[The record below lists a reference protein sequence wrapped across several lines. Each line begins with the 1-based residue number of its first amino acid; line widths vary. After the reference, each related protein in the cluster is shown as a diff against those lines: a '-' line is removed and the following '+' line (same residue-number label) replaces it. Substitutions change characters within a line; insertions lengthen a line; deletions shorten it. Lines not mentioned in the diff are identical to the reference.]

1 MKREKG
7 FTLLELLAVILVIAI
22 IVLIAMPIILNVI
35 EDARKQSA
43 IRSAEG
49 YLDAVEKAVL
59 KSKID
64 NKKIENGTYFV
75 KNGDL
80 YADMNDSSPSIKVD
94 VKGTLPA
101 NGDSIEITKGEVTNC
116 SLTISDYPISWN
128 SDGKLSAGKKG
139 EILVQSIL
147 VEEPTLQLYS
157 NKSKKIKVDI
167 LPENAT
173 NKTLTY
179 ESSDNKIATV
189 TKDGVINALSAGEVK
204 ITITSSNNKKAEVNL
219 KVLPKII
226 CKNTGTTG
234 TAIGTKYLCNP
245 GDGIERTFYVLETS
259 GENVSLL
266 MDRNIKDYVEWA
278 PYGNTTKTGP
288 VTANSE
294 LKTATSKWIDV
305 NVLLPTAK
313 QIAVASGNTTWNASG
328 EITRIPDWLFG
339 NLSTDTGKVR
349 AYWTSTPSTAY
360 TDRAWFVYKDTSYG
374 RLAYYNFVISQKDR
388 LGIRPVITIPI
399 TSLE

>member
-22 IVLIAMPIILNVI
+22 IALIAMPIILNVI
-35 EDARKQSA
+35 EDARKQASL
-43 IRSAEG
+43 RSAEG

-64 NKKIENGTYFV
+64 NKKIENGKYFV

-80 YADMNDSSPSIKVD
+80 YADINDSSSSIKVD

-116 SLTISDYPISWN
+116 SLTISDYPISCN

-139 EILVQSIL
+139 EILVQSIS
-147 VEEPTLQLYS
+147 VEKPTLQLYS
-157 NKSKKIKVDI
+157 KESEQIKVNI
-167 LPENAT
+167 LPEKAT
-173 NKTLTY
+173 DKTLTY
-179 ESSDNKIATV
+179 NSSNPKIATV
-189 TKDGVINALSAGEVK
+189 SNTGLIKALSAGEVK

-234 TAIGTKYLCNP
+234 TAIGTKYSCNP

-266 MDRNIKDYVEWA
+266 MDRNIKDYVQWA
-278 PYGNTTKTGP
+278 PDGNTTETGP

-294 LKTATSKWIDV
+294 LKTATSKWVDV
-305 NVLLPTAK
+305 SVVLPTAN
-313 QIAVASGNTTWNASG
+313 QIAVASGNTSWDGKDLTNIPTWLY
-328 EITRIPDWLFG
+328 E
-339 NLSTDTGKVR
+339 NLSTNTGQVR

-360 TDRAWFVYKDTSYG
+360 NVRAWFVYKDTGYG
-374 RLAYYNFVISQKDR
+374 RLAYYTFVISSKDKI
-388 LGIRPVITIPI
+388 GIRPVITIPI
-399 TSLE
+399 TSLQ

>member
-22 IVLIAMPIILNVI
+22 IALIAMPIILNVI
-35 EDARKQSA
+35 EDARKQASL
-43 IRSAEG
+43 RSAEG

-80 YADMNDSSPSIKVD
+80 YADINDSSSSIKVD

-116 SLTISDYPISWN
+116 SLTISDYPISCN

-139 EILVQSIL
+139 EILVQSIS
-147 VEEPTLQLYS
+147 VEKPTLQLYS
-157 NKSKKIKVDI
+157 QESAQIRVNI
-167 LPENAT
+167 LPEKAT
-173 NKTLTY
+173 DKTLTY
-179 ESSDNKIATV
+179 NSSDPKIATV
-189 TKDGVINALSAGEVK
+189 SSTGVIKALSAGEVK

-226 CKNTGTTG
+226 CNTTG

-245 GDGIERTFYVLETS
+245 GDGTKRTFYVLETN

-266 MDRNIKDYVEWA
+266 MDSNIKDYVQWA
-278 PYGNTTKTGP
+278 PYGSTTETGP

-294 LKTATSKWIDV
+294 LKTATSKWSDV
-305 NVLLPTAK
+305 KVILPTAN
-313 QIAVASGNTTWNASG
+313 QIAVASGNTSWDGKDLTN
-328 EITRIPDWLFG
+328 IPGWLYE
-339 NLSTDTGKVR
+339 NLSTDAGRVR

-360 TDRAWFVYKDTSYG
+360 NVRAWFVYKDTGYG
-374 RLAYYNFVISQKDR
+374 RLAYYTFVISSKDKI
-388 LGIRPVITIPI
+388 GIRPVITIPI
-399 TSLE
+399 TSLQ

>member
-22 IVLIAMPIILNVI
+22 IALIAMPIILNVI
-35 EDARKQSA
+35 EDARKQASL
-43 IRSAEG
+43 RSAEG

-64 NKKIENGTYFV
+64 NKKIENGKYFV

-80 YADMNDSSPSIKVD
+80 YADINDSSSSIKVD

-116 SLTISDYPISWN
+116 SLTISDYPISCS

-139 EILVQSIL
+139 EILVQSIS
-147 VEEPTLQLYS
+147 VEKPTLQLYS
-157 NKSKKIKVDI
+157 QGSEQIKVNI
-167 LPENAT
+167 LPEKAT
-173 NKTLTY
+173 DKTLTY
-179 ESSDNKIATV
+179 NSSNPKIATV
-189 TKDGVINALSAGEVK
+189 NNTGLIKALSAGEVK

-266 MDRNIKDYVEWA
+266 MDRNIKDYVQWA
-278 PYGNTTKTGP
+278 PDGNTTETGP

-294 LKTATSKWIDV
+294 LKTATSNWIDV
-305 NVLLPTAK
+305 KVILPTAN
-313 QIAVASGNTTWNASG
+313 QIAVASGNTSWNGKAL
-328 EITRIPDWLFG
+328 TNIPEWLYG
-339 NLSTDTGKVR
+339 NLSTDTGEVR

-360 TDRAWFVYKDTSYG
+360 NVRAWFVYKDTGYG
-374 RLAYYNFVISQKDR
+374 RLAYYTFVISSKDR
-388 LGIRPVITIPI
+388 IGIRPVITIPI
-399 TSLE
+399 TSLQ

>member
-7 FTLLELLAVILVIAI
+7 FTLLELLSVILVIAI
-22 IVLIAMPIILNVI
+22 IALIAMPIILNVI
-35 EDARKQSA
+35 EDARKQASL
-43 IRSAEG
+43 RSAEG

-64 NKKIENGTYFV
+64 NKKIENGKYFV

-80 YADMNDSSPSIKVD
+80 YADINDSSSSIKVD

-116 SLTISDYPISWN
+116 SLTISDYPISCN

-139 EILVQSIL
+139 EILVQSIS
-147 VEEPTLQLYS
+147 VEKPTLQLYS
-157 NKSKKIKVDI
+157 QGSEQIKVNI
-167 LPENAT
+167 LPEKAT
-173 NKTLTY
+173 DKTLTY
-179 ESSDNKIATV
+179 NSSNPKIATV
-189 TKDGVINALSAGEVK
+189 SNTGLIKALSAGEVK

-226 CKNTGTTG
+226 CNNTGTTG
-234 TAIGTKYLCNP
+234 TAIGTKYSCNP

-266 MDRNIKDYVEWA
+266 MDRNIKDYVQWA
-278 PYGNTTKTGP
+278 PDGNTTETGP

-305 NVLLPTAK
+305 SVVLPTAN
-313 QIAVASGNTTWNASG
+313 QIAVASGNTSWDGKDLTNIPTWLY
-328 EITRIPDWLFG
+328 E
-339 NLSTDTGKVR
+339 NLSTNTGQVR

-360 TDRAWFVYKDTSYG
+360 NVRAWFVYKDTGYG
-374 RLAYYNFVISQKDR
+374 RLAYYTFVISSKDR
-388 LGIRPVITIPI
+388 IGIRPVITIPI
-399 TSLE
+399 TSLQ

>member
-22 IVLIAMPIILNVI
+22 IALIAMPIILNVI
-35 EDARKQSA
+35 EDARKQASL
-43 IRSAEG
+43 RSAEG

-64 NKKIENGTYFV
+64 NKKIENGKYFV

-80 YADMNDSSPSIKVD
+80 YADINDSSSSIKVD

-116 SLTISDYPISWN
+116 SLTISDYPISCN

-139 EILVQSIL
+139 EILVQSIS
-147 VEEPTLQLYS
+147 VEKPTLQLYS
-157 NKSKKIKVDI
+157 QGSEQIKVNI
-167 LPENAT
+167 LPEKAT
-173 NKTLTY
+173 DKTLTY
-179 ESSDNKIATV
+179 NSSNPKIAT
-189 TKDGVINALSAGEVK
+189 
-204 ITITSSNNKKAEVNL
+204 
-219 KVLPKII
+219 I

-234 TAIGTKYLCNP
+234 TAIGTKYSCNP

-266 MDRNIKDYVEWA
+266 MDRNIKDYVQWA
-278 PYGNTTKTGP
+278 PDGNTTETGP

-305 NVLLPTAK
+305 SVVLPTAN
-313 QIAVASGNTTWNASG
+313 QIAVASGNTSWDGKDLTNIPTWLY
-328 EITRIPDWLFG
+328 E
-339 NLSTDTGKVR
+339 NLSTNTGQVR

-360 TDRAWFVYKDTSYG
+360 NVRAWFVYKDTGYG
-374 RLAYYNFVISQKDR
+374 RLAYYTFVISSKDR
-388 LGIRPVITIPI
+388 IGIRPVITIPI
-399 TSLE
+399 TSLQ